1 MAVKSQGTAL
11 AIESARASAK
21 TITGITA
28 ANPPVVS
35 STGHGYANGDIVYI
49 DGVVGMTQVNKRA
62 FVVANQ
68 AASTFELKGIDGT
81 SWSAY
86 TSGGS
91 AYKVTM
97 TAVGEV
103 SGLSG
108 FDGQSSEIDVTNMLS
123 VAKEYLT
130 GLQDFGNMQFNMFLV
145 TDTGQTALR
154 SAKETQAAKVFT
166 ITLSNGAIA
175 ACVAFVK
182 QLTFSADPDD
192 AVKSQ
197 VALRITGAP
206 AWFA

>member
-1 MAVKSQGTAL
+1 MAVKSQGTTL
-11 AIESARASAK
+11 AIETARAAAK

-35 STGHGYANGDIVYI
+35 STAHGYANGDVVYI
-49 DGVVGMTQVNKRA
+49 DGVVGMTQINKRA

-68 AASTFELKGIDGT
+68 ASGTFELKGVDGT
-81 SWSAY
+81 AWTAYGSA
-86 TSGGS
+86 GS
-91 AYKVTM
+91 AYKI
-97 TAVGEV
+97 TAGTVGEV

-108 FDGQSSEIDVTNMLS
+108 FDGQAAEIDVTNMLS
-123 VAKEYLT
+123 VAKEFLT

-145 TDTGQTALR
+145 TDTGQAALR
-154 SAKETQAAKVFT
+154 SAKETQAAKVFS
-166 ITLSNGAIA
+166 ITLSNGLVA

-197 VALRITGAP
+197 VTLRITGSP